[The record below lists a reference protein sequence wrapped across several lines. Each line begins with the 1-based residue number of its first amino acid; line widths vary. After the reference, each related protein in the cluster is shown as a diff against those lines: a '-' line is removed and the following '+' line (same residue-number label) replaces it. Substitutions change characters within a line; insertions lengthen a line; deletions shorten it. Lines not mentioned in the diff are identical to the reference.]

1 MKAYGREEV
10 CVHILLTMTADSDD
24 WLTPHPDRFIP
35 EERILGYQLSS
46 GLGSLV
52 KIIIMISRI
61 LIQIENIVLYT
72 QVKFI
77 L

>member
-1 MKAYGREEV
+1 MKAYGKEDV
-10 CVHILLTMTADSDD
+10 CVHIFLTMTADSDE
-24 WLTPHPDRFIP
+24 WLA
-35 EERILGYQLSS
+35 EERILGYQLNS

-52 KIIIMISRI
+52 KIIIISRT

-72 QVKFI
+72 QVKFT